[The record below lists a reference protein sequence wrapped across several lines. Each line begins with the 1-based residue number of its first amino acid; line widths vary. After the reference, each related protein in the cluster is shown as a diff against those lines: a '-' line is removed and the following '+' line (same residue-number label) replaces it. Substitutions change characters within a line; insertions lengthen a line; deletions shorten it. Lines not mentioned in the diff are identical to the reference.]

1 MHSAPVILGA
11 DIGGTNARFAV
22 ATSVRGALHP
32 IAQQTFPVA
41 DFAAPEDAVAAFL
54 ARPSVPKPDRACFA
68 IAGPVQG
75 RTGRLTN
82 APWQFDADRIA
93 ATLGIADVRL
103 CNDFEAAAYGVGE
116 LADDGV
122 AKLNDV
128 AADSAGMRVV
138 LGAGTGLGV
147 AYLAPGAPP
156 RYVVAGEGGHATFAP
171 ANDEQAALR
180 TFIAL
185 ETGRVSSEHVLSGAG
200 LVRCYAFTCGTRQ
213 LPDDVS
219 ADGAAAVTRRA
230 QAGEVAAE
238 EALRL
243 FVSVF
248 GGVAGDHALAVL
260 ATGGVYLAGGIAPRV
275 IERFTDGTFM
285 AAFLDKAPRID
296 LMRRMPVA
304 LVLDPHLGLLGALR
318 RALG

>member
-122 AKLNDV
+122 AKLN
-128 AADSAGMRVV
+128 ASSRLLQLILAG
-138 LGAGTGLGV
+138 G
-147 AYLAPGAPP
+147 YK
-156 RYVVAGEGGHATFAP
+156 ATFDGSP
-171 ANDEQAALR
+171 N
-180 TFIAL
+180 FV
-185 ETGRVSSEHVLSGAG
+185 GS
-200 LVRCYAFTCGTRQ
+200 
-213 LPDDVS
+213 S
-219 ADGAAAVTRRA
+219 ADGAI
-230 QAGEVAAE
+230 
-238 EALRL
+238 LR
-243 FVSVF
+243 
-248 GGVAGDHALAVL
+248 
-260 ATGGVYLAGGIAPRV
+260 
-275 IERFTDGTFM
+275 
-285 AAFLDKAPRID
+285 
-296 LMRRMPVA
+296 
-304 LVLDPHLGLLGALR
+304 
-318 RALG
+318 